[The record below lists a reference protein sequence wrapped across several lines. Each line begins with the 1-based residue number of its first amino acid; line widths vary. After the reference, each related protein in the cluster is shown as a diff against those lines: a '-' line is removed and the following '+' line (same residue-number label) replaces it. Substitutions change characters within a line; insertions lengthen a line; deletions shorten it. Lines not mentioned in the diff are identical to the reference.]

1 MDRAFGTKHCATDSQ
16 IRNHDTRSLN
26 TMGYNHDF
34 TGVTEKLYCV
44 KPVQWRQFE
53 NALIAYW
60 EAAADRGAAG
70 HYISANPRL
79 SIFFD
84 DMSSISATAGGETR
98 KLARAIFVP
107 AGMQLRTRFSRPLTF
122 AHIDIHLDH
131 AWAVRFLSTMVPRS
145 VAIRS
150 LEKPAERANIEDI
163 EPLARLLG
171 KEIRNPTHHDLFPE
185 SLANCLISGVLDI
198 EDRDADA
205 GNARLTAA
213 QMRKVAKRFE
223 EGGGRRLST
232 AQMAGAV
239 NLSES
244 WFSQVFK
251 NTTGL
256 TPYQWQMNKRVDQ
269 ARDLLSGTDLSVADV
284 ADRLGFSDQAHLT
297 RSFRQIVGETPASWR
312 RSQQ

>member
-1 MDRAFGTKHCATDSQ
+1 VTDSQ
-16 IRNHDTRSLN
+16 ILEDNIRSLGF
-26 TMGYNHDF
+26 MGYNHDF
-34 TGVTEKLYCV
+34 TGVTDKLYCV

-60 EAAADRGAAG
+60 EATGDRGAEG
-70 HYISANPRL
+70 HYVSANPRL

-107 AGMQLRTRFSRPLTF
+107 AGLPLRTRFSRPLSF
-122 AHIDIHLDH
+122 AHVDIHLDR

-150 LEKPAERANIEDI
+150 LESPAERENIEDI

-171 KEIRNPTHHDLFPE
+171 NEIRHPTRHDLFSE
-185 SLANCLISGVLDI
+185 SLANCLITGVLDI
-198 EDRDADA
+198 ADGNADA

-213 QMRKVAKRFE
+213 QMRKVAMRFE
-223 EGGGRRLST
+223 AGGGRRLST

-256 TPYQWQMNKRVDQ
+256 TPYQWQMNKRLEE
-269 ARDLLSGTDLSVADV
+269 ARDLLSGTDLSVADI
-284 ADRLGFSDQAHLT
+284 AERLGFSDQAHLT
-297 RSFRQIVGETPASWR
+297 RAFRQFVGETPASWR